1 MDFTQLSSNAAGTN
15 PGGGL
20 NKVYFA
26 LANDVL
32 NFPDRDAQNKAVI
45 SDNITFKSG
54 KGWNLLYVT
63 KDEQELKETG
73 NDTRDNNAYS
83 TTFDAYHPGLAEA
96 FRQFVSEHG
105 HEEFYLLV
113 FDCIEPY
120 PKLIGRK
127 CAPATMKV
135 DVASGKAVGDKRG
148 NTMTFKSEGPYLS
161 AIYKGAF
168 NPANTIID
176 PDETTPDVADGTTF
190 VTSSNTQATEI
201 TDLLNAV
208 VGSTIMLQGGSNTNA
223 STIDDGGNFS
233 LAGGVTMTLST
244 GSFIVLFVR
253 GAHDFVELTRG

>member
-1 MDFTQLSSNAAGTN
+1 MDFTNLGKNMAGTN

-26 LANDVL
+26 LADDIL
-32 NFPDRDAQNKAVI
+32 NFPDRDAQNKAAI
-45 SDNITFKSG
+45 SGNITFKTG

-63 KDEQELKETG
+63 KDEQELKESG

-83 TTFDAYHPGLAEA
+83 TTFDAYHPGLAET

-113 FDCIEPY
+113 FDCVEPY

-148 NTMTFKSEGPYLS
+148 NTMSFKSEGPYLA

-168 NPANTIID
+168 NPANTIILA
-176 PDETTPDVADGTTF
+176 DETTPDVADGTSF
-190 VTSSNTQATEI
+190 VTSANSGATEI

-208 VGSTIMLQGGSNTNA
+208 VGSTIMLQGGSNTNP
-223 STIDDGGNFS
+223 STIVDGGNFS
-233 LAGGVTMTLST
+233 LTATMTLST
-244 GSFIVLFVR
+244 GAYIVLFVR
-253 GAHDFVELTRG
+253 GAHDFVELSRG